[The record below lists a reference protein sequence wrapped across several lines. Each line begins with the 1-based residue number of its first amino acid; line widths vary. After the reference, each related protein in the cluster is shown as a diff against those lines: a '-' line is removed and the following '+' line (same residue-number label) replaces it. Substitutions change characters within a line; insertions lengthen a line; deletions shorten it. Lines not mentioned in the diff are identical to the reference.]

1 MGAVENQPA
10 AVQHPS
16 IADLRSIDTFRDLPE
31 PDLEWLAEHMTL
43 MELDAGDVVF
53 HAGEPADRMYVLF
66 DGEVSGV
73 SEGPGNDSRYYVS
86 RSGRV
91 TGMLPFSR
99 LTHIPLTVRATMRS
113 RGASLHKDHFSEMLA
128 RMPVLQERLVS
139 VLADRIRETTRADNE
154 REKLVALGRLSAGL
168 AHELNNPAA
177 ALQRAAF
184 ALGEAVESFRTANLE
199 LGKLSIP
206 TESRQFLTHLEYD
219 WAKNSGPQNVLDSL
233 ERGEREEDF
242 AAWMKKHDVNDPWS
256 LAPALVDAGCTLG
269 TLESVAAHIDR
280 PFMTEVLTRLT
291 ASITISRLVEQI
303 QGSTS
308 RISELVK
315 SVKEYSY
322 MDQMPEQNV
331 DIHDGIDNTL
341 IMLKHQLKNGIEVVR
356 DYDRSIP
363 KITVR
368 GSELNQVWTNLI
380 TNAID
385 AMQGKGKLE
394 ICTCGHGDTAVIEV
408 IDNGPGIPPEIRE
421 RIFEPFFT
429 TKPVNKGTGLGLDTV
444 FRIVSRHHGNVR
456 VDSQPGKTCFSVI
469 LPLHTNLV

>member
-1 MGAVENQPA
+1 MGAVENQPLP
-10 AVQHPS
+10 VQHPT
-16 IADLRSIDTFRDLPE
+16 IADLRSIEVFGDLPE
-31 PDLEWLAEHMTL
+31 PDLEWLAEHMVL
-43 MELDAGDVVF
+43 MELEAGQIVF

-66 DGEVSGV
+66 EGEVSGV
-73 SEGPGNDSRYYVS
+73 SEGPGNDSRYYIS
-86 RSGRV
+86 RPGRV

-99 LTHIPLTVRATMRS
+99 LTQIPLTVRSTMHS
-113 RGASLHKDHFSEMLA
+113 RGASLHKNYFPEMLA
-128 RMPVLQERLVS
+128 RMPVLQARLVS
-139 VLADRIRETTRADNE
+139 VLTDRVRETTRADQE

-184 ALGEAVESFRTANLE
+184 ALHEAVESFRTANLE
-199 LGKLSIP
+199 LGKLNISA
-206 TESRQFLTHLEYD
+206 ENRQFLTQLEYD
-219 WAKNSGPQNVLDSL
+219 WAKNSGPQSPLDSL
-233 ERGEREEDF
+233 ERSEREEDF
-242 AAWMKKHDVNDPWS
+242 AAWMKKHKVRDAWN

-269 TLESVAAHIDR
+269 TLESVAANIDAAY
-280 PFMTEVLTRLT
+280 MTEVLIRLT
-291 ASITISRLVEQI
+291 ASITISRLVEEI
-303 QGSTS
+303 QSSTS
-308 RISELVK
+308 RVSELVK

-322 MDQMPEQNV
+322 MDQMPEQDV

-394 ICTCGHGDTAVIEV
+394 ICTCGHGDTAVVEV

-444 FRIVSRHHGNVR
+444 FRIVSRHHGNIR
-456 VDSQPGKTCFSVI
+456 VESQPGRTSFSVV